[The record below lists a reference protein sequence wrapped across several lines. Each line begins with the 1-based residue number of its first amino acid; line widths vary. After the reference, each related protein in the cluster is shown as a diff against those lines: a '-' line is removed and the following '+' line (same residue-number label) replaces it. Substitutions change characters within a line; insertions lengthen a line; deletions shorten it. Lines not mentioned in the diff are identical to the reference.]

1 MKKELIKFIQN
12 ELGYQHE
19 TVNKAIKKYFAGKE
33 VEWKE
38 KEKSM
43 YIHETDSM
51 NCTDGDLYIFGE
63 FGEVVWNCE
72 TLFTDLPH
80 IVKMVYK
87 ARTETDQRI
96 KESIAEITKLI
107 SE

>member
-33 VEWKE
+33 VEWNE

-43 YIHETDSM
+43 YIHETETITCS
-51 NCTDGDLYIFGE
+51 DGELYIFGE
-63 FGEVVWNCE
+63 FGELVWNCE
-72 TLFTDLPH
+72 TLFTDLPY
-80 IVKMVYK
+80 IIEKVYQSRAEAEK
-87 ARTETDQRI
+87 RV

>member
-12 ELGYQHE
+12 ELGYTHE

-33 VEWKE
+33 VEWNE

-43 YIHETDSM
+43 YIHETESM
-51 NCTDGDLYIFGE
+51 NCTDGDLYIFGH
-63 FGEVVWNCE
+63 FGELVWNCE

-80 IVKMVYK
+80 IVEMVYQSRAEAEK
-87 ARTETDQRI
+87 RV

>member
-1 MKKELIKFIQN
+1 MKKELIKFIEK

-51 NCTDGDLYIFGE
+51 SCSNGELYIFGE
-63 FGEVVWNCE
+63 FGEIVWNCE

-80 IVKMVYK
+80 IVQMVYK
-87 ARTETDQRI
+87 ARIETDQRI